1 MKSRVG
7 SCAGSA
13 SWEQPR
19 FTGWVFREAGCGE
32 LPCVTCDS
40 QVCLLPLAVRHGLQA
55 GRVPRGSGPPLPGRF
70 SRSSLWN
77 LLLVLPS
84 SLRPSHAMSAC
95 SVGLL
100 TREGIWGVPGERRV
114 QASGSCVSVSL
125 GQVLGRR
132 AAGLGFLPFQPRP
145 LLLASALLPGL
156 RALLRRE
163 AKAFLGART
172 ALSAGQPFPAT
183 PAACSC
189 PPRLPGQYLVLHLLS
204 LRRHPVCSLPARV
217 RVSRQLAAGFPP
229 VNECQPSRGGVNG
242 ATRCQKSEQQGLP
255 AQDYQVRS
263 TWSFLPLEVV
273 PEVPISVFLGV

>member
-145 LLLASALLPGL
+145 LLLWGRPPPAASCSRGP
-156 RALLRRE
+156 
-163 AKAFLGART
+163 
-172 ALSAGQPFPAT
+172 QPFCQASGLCSDGRPGPFWGRERLFQPASLSQ
-183 PAACSC
+183 PH
-189 PPRLPGQYLVLHLLS
+189 RLPV
-204 LRRHPVCSLPARV
+204 PARP
-217 RVSRQLAAGFPP
+217 G
-229 VNECQPSRGGVNG
+229 C
-242 ATRCQKSEQQGLP
+242 P
-255 AQDYQVRS
+255 AS
-263 TWSFLPLEVV
+263 TSCCTFCP
-273 PEVPISVFLGV
+273 